1 MTGSTPTQRDASCF
15 LCLAAGIED
24 SMLFSGENLLI
35 HRTQYTF
42 VILNRFPYSSG
53 HLLVSPIKHVGSL
66 EDLDPAESL
75 DLMSQLQN
83 STKALKLALR
93 PDGFNVGINLGHT
106 AGAGVPGHLHIHV
119 VPRWSGDHNFMPVTG
134 QTRVMPML
142 LEDSWKNIQKA
153 FAEVLASKGLD

>member
-1 MTGSTPTQRDASCF
+1 MTGSTPAQRDASCF

-24 SMLFSGENLLI
+24 SMLFSGENLVI
-35 HRTQYTF
+35 HRTQHTF

-53 HLLVSPIKHVGSL
+53 HLLVSPVRHVGSL
-66 EDLDPAESL
+66 EELDPAESL
-75 DLMSQLQN
+75 DLMFQLQN

-106 AGAGVPGHLHIHV
+106 AGAGVPGHLHVHV

-134 QTRVMPML
+134 QTRVMPLL
-142 LEDSWKNIQKA
+142 LEDSWKTIQKA
-153 FAEVLASKGLD
+153 FAEVLATKGLD

>member
-1 MTGSTPTQRDASCF
+1 MTGSTPAQRDASCF

-24 SMLFSGENLLI
+24 SMLFSGENLVI
-35 HRTQYTF
+35 HRTQHTF

-53 HLLVSPIKHVGSL
+53 HLLVSPVKHVGSL
-66 EDLDPAESL
+66 EELDPAESL

-106 AGAGVPGHLHIHV
+106 AGAGVPGHLHVHV

>member
-1 MTGSTPTQRDASCF
+1 MTGSTPAQRDASCF

-24 SMLFSGENLLI
+24 SMLFSGENLVI
-35 HRTQYTF
+35 HRAQHTF

-53 HLLVSPIKHVGSL
+53 HLLVSPVRHVGSL
-66 EDLDPAESL
+66 EELDPAESL

-106 AGAGVPGHLHIHV
+106 AGAGVPGHLHVHV

-142 LEDSWKNIQKA
+142 LEDSWKTIQKA
-153 FAEVLASKGLD
+153 FAEVLATKGLD

>member
-53 HLLVSPIKHVGSL
+53 HLLVSPVKHVGSL

-106 AGAGVPGHLHIHV
+106 AGAGVPGHLHVHV